1 MLKQVLVAD
10 LCDISDLGCIMR
22 QYQNTYQKKKK
33 RGSINQHLVT
43 NAQTLHHE

>member
-22 QYQNTYQKKKK
+22 QNQNTYQKKKK
-33 RGSINQHLVT
+33 KEAVSINIL
-43 NAQTLHHE
+43 